1 MNTYFV
7 YENGI
12 NLRIMMRI
20 ILGFK
25 QDFVAKIKFGIK
37 LGILLEIMLI

>member
-7 YENGI
+7 YKNGI
-12 NLRIMMRI
+12 NLRILMRI

-37 LGILLEIMLI
+37 LRSLLEIMLI